1 MILTWGKP
9 CAKPTPIKVKPTDQ
23 QFAELKGKASA
34 WAQERLNDQK
44 TVIIDCETTG
54 ILRNDP
60 TTEIVQLAV
69 TNTAGKP
76 LFCMLLK
83 PAQPMTEKLVS
94 IHGISNEMVFDC
106 PTFPQVAKL
115 ISFVLEG
122 KHVVAYNAD
131 FDVALLVH
139 LYKKYNLETP
149 KFAGAS
155 CCMDR
160 YSEWKGEWNASK
172 DGIRWQKLPNLSG
185 MPAHDALSDC
195 ISTLKVMELMA
206 SNKDLASLEAE
217 EISLDF

>member
-1 MILTWGKP
+1 M
-9 CAKPTPIKVKPTDQ
+9 KPTDQ
-23 QFAELKGKASA
+23 ELKELKDRASE
-34 WAQERLNDQK
+34 WATQRLSDPR

-60 TTEIVQLAV
+60 TTEIVQLAI
-69 TNTAGKP
+69 TNTAGRP

-83 PAQPMTEKLVS
+83 PAQPMSEQLVN
-94 IHGISNEMVFDC
+94 IHGISNDMVVDC
-106 PTFPQVAKL
+106 PMFSQVSKL
-115 ISFVLEG
+115 ISFILED
-122 KHVVAYNAD
+122 KHVIAYNAD
-131 FDVALLVH
+131 FDIALLVH
-139 LYKKYNLETP
+139 LFKKYDVPAP

-160 YSEWKGEWNASK
+160 YSEWKGEWNEAK
-172 DGIRWQKLPNLSG
+172 EGIRWQKLPNLSG

-206 SNKDLASLEAE
+206 GGVDLATVTAE

>member
-1 MILTWGKP
+1 M
-9 CAKPTPIKVKPTDQ
+9 KPTDS
-23 QFAELKGKASA
+23 ELKELKDKAAS
-34 WAQERLNDQK
+34 WAQERLADPR

-83 PAQPMTEKLVS
+83 PAQPMSEEVVN
-94 IHGISNEMVFDC
+94 IHKISNEMVFDC
-106 PTFPQVAKL
+106 PTFPQVAKM
-115 ISFVLEG
+115 IAFVLEG
-122 KHVVAYNAD
+122 KHVIAFNAD
-131 FDVALLVH
+131 FDIALLVH
-139 LYKKYNLETP
+139 LYKKYQLDAP
-149 KFAGAS
+149 KFTGAS

-160 YSEWKGEWNASK
+160 YSEWKGEWNESK
-172 DGIRWQKLPNLSG
+172 QGIRWQKLPNLSG

-195 ISTLKVMELMA
+195 LSTVKVMELMA
-206 SNKDLASLEAE
+206 ANTDLSEITAE